1 MQNSLRNAYLINVL
15 ALVGVGVVM
24 VFSSSAISVLPGSD
38 VDPFVFIK
46 RHLLFL
52 GLGLVAM
59 TILAR
64 VDYHVLQRFA
74 KPIYILGLALLVLT
88 LVPGIGT
95 RFNGASRWIRFGGVG
110 IQPSDYAK
118 FALVIACATYGAVRR
133 AELGTFLRGFVPAC
147 FFIGAYCVITMA
159 QPDLGTSVFLALSGF
174 LVLLAAGLRVR
185 HLLIVALILA
195 PLAGGVMFL
204 KFEHVKERVFTFLDP
219 DADPLG
225 KGHQVKQSLI
235 AIGSGG
241 LEGDGLGQSTQ
252 KLYYLPEQETDFI
265 FAVLAEETGFIG
277 SAFTLLLFGSLMFL
291 GMRVAARAPDTFGS
305 LIALGVTASIGI
317 QACMNIAVVTASV
330 PTKGIG
336 LPFVSFGGS
345 GCFFYL
351 CSVGAALSVARQAV
365 SSEKAAQLMQ
375 QEASAQKVAQSLRQS
390 LRAKR
395 LVAAA
400 S

>member
-1 MQNSLRNAYLINVL
+1 
-15 ALVGVGVVM
+15 
-24 VFSSSAISVLPGSD
+24 
-38 VDPFVFIK
+38 
-46 RHLLFL
+46 
-52 GLGLVAM
+52 
-59 TILAR
+59 
-64 VDYHVLQRFA
+64 
-74 KPIYILGLALLVLT
+74 
-88 LVPGIGT
+88 
-95 RFNGASRWIRFGGVG
+95 
-110 IQPSDYAK
+110 
-118 FALVIACATYGAVRR
+118 
-133 AELGTFLRGFVPAC
+133 
-147 FFIGAYCVITMA
+147 
-159 QPDLGTSVFLALSGF
+159 
-174 LVLLAAGLRVR
+174 
-185 HLLIVALILA
+185 
-195 PLAGGVMFL
+195 
-204 KFEHVKERVFTFLDP
+204 
-219 DADPLG
+219 
-225 KGHQVKQSLI
+225 
-235 AIGSGG
+235 
-241 LEGDGLGQSTQ
+241 
-252 KLYYLPEQETDFI
+252 
-265 FAVLAEETGFIG
+265 
-277 SAFTLLLFGSLMFL
+277 MFL